1 MSNHISDNSMM
12 KMYTVISRMVENM
25 PIRFISRISEHDK
38 KHLGFY
44 VPKHVT
50 NFYSLKPGRYKGGIS
65 LEFGDVT
72 SCQISLTKFKH
83 TLRGR
88 LPPNVGKKG
97 AISEVWIY
105 RDTWIA
111 PKEK

>member
-1 MSNHISDNSMM
+1 
-12 KMYTVISRMVENM
+12 M
-25 PIRFISRISEHDK
+25 PVRFISRLSEYDK

-50 NFYSLKPGRYKGGIS
+50 NFYSLKPGRYKGGVS

-72 SCQISLTKFKH
+72 SCPINLTKFKH

>member
-1 MSNHISDNSMM
+1 
-12 KMYTVISRMVENM
+12 V
-25 PIRFISRISEHDK
+25 PIRFIARASEYDK

-44 VPKHVT
+44 VPKYVT
-50 NFYSLKPGRYKGGIS
+50 DFYSLKPGRYKGGIS
-65 LEFGDVT
+65 LSHGDVT
-72 SCQISLTKFKH
+72 SCGINLIKYKH

-88 LPPNVGKKG
+88 LPPDVGKKN

-105 RDTWIA
+105 RDTWVA

>member
-1 MSNHISDNSMM
+1 
-12 KMYTVISRMVENM
+12 M
-25 PIRFISRISEHDK
+25 PVRFISRLSEYDK

-44 VPKHVT
+44 VPKHV
-50 NFYSLKPGRYKGGIS
+50 S

-72 SCQISLTKFKH
+72 SCPINLTKFKH